1 MIAYIL
7 HLFLTA
13 SLFTSPLTFDKKEIY
28 AFVNVTVIPMTG
40 ETVLENQT
48 VVIRGDRI
56 VAIGPSSEVEVSQD
70 AVRIDGNGR
79 YLIPGLA
86 EMHGHIPP
94 PTQSAQEIEN
104 VLFLYVANGITTVRG
119 MLGYANQMELKKKA
133 LAGEIVSPNLYL
145 AGPSFNGNSIRS
157 PEQATEK
164 ARAQKAE
171 GWDLI
176 KIHPGLSRAEYDAM
190 AETAHELEMRFG
202 GHVPSDVGISH
213 ALDMGQE
220 TFDHLDGY
228 LEYVADKNGY
238 VDEDKLTEIVRKTKE
253 TGAWVVPTMVLW
265 ETILGASDL
274 EKMRSYPELEYV
286 SPHAVQG
293 WVNAFR
299 QRISS
304 PQYDPVISSNV
315 AKSRIHILASLH
327 KAGVPVLM
335 GTDAPQQFSVPGFS
349 LHRELE
355 RMLDADMSP
364 YEILKSGTYN
374 VGLYFKD
381 QDNFGTIEVGQRAD
395 LLLLNRNPLD
405 DVRNVSARA
414 GVMVRGTW
422 ISDDDIRDRLKEI
435 ARSYSS

>member
-7 HLFLTA
+7 HLFLA
-13 SLFTSPLTFDKKEIY
+13 VSLFTSPLTIDKKEIY

-48 VVIRGDRI
+48 VVVAGDRI
-56 VAIGPSSEVEVSQD
+56 IAIGPASEVAIPRN
-70 AVRIDGNGR
+70 AVRIDGKGR

-94 PTQSAQEIEN
+94 PTQSEQEIEN

-119 MLGYANQMELKKKA
+119 MLGYANQLELKQKA

-145 AGPSFNGNSIRS
+145 AGPSFNGNSISS
-157 PEQATEK
+157 PEQAIEK

-176 KIHPGLSRAEYDAM
+176 KIHPGLSLAEYDAV
-190 AETAHELEMRFG
+190 AETAHELGMRFG

-228 LEYVADKNGY
+228 LEFVADENGY
-238 VDEDKLTEIVRKTKE
+238 IDESRLAEIVEKTKE
-253 TGAWVVPTMVLW
+253 TGAWVVPTMMLW
-265 ETILGASDL
+265 ETILGVGDL
-274 EKMRSYPELEYV
+274 EEMSSYSELQYV
-286 SPHAVQG
+286 SPRTVQA
-293 WVNAFR
+293 WVNAFER
-299 QRISS
+299 RVGS
-304 PQYDPVISSNV
+304 PQFDPVISSNI
-315 AKSRIHILASLH
+315 AHSRIRILAALH

-355 RMLDADMSP
+355 RMVDADMSP
-364 YEILKSGTYN
+364 YEVLKSGTYN
-374 VGLYFKD
+374 VGLYFQD
-381 QDNFGTIEVGQRAD
+381 QDDFGTIEVGRRAD
-395 LLLLNRNPLD
+395 LLLLDRNPLD

-414 GVMVRGTW
+414 GVMVRGRW
-422 ISDDDIRDRLKEI
+422 LSDEEIRVRLKEI
-435 ARSYSS
+435 ARSYTS